1 MDKERGKVIIF
12 SAPSGS
18 GKTTIIKRLLAA
30 GLPLSFSVSAC
41 TRLPR
46 NGEVNGKD
54 YYFLSEDEFRAKIE
68 KGEFLEWE
76 EVYKGNLYGTP
87 SSEPE
92 RIWTSQKHVLFDVD
106 VKGGLRLKELFGYQ
120 ALSLFIMPPSIEELR
135 KRLQFRSTDSPEV
148 IEKRI
153 ERAEYEMSFANRFD
167 TIIVNDQLD
176 IATGMAYDKILNFLR
191 E

>member
-54 YYFLSEDEFRAKIE
+54 YYFLSEAAFREKLE

-76 EVYKGNLYGTP
+76 EVYSGNLYGTLA
-87 SSEPE
+87 SEPE
-92 RIWTSQKHVLFDVD
+92 RIWANQKHVLFDVD
-106 VKGGLRLKELFGYQ
+106 VKGALRLKELFGYK

-135 KRLQFRSTDSPEV
+135 NRLQIRSTDSPEV

-153 ERAEYEMSFANRFD
+153 ERAEYEMSFAPRFD
-167 TIIVNDQLD
+167 TVVVNDQLD
-176 IATGMAYDKILNFLR
+176 MATGVAYDKILNFLR

>member
-54 YYFLSEDEFRAKIE
+54 YYFLTEAVFRE
-68 KGEFLEWE
+68 KLTNGEFLEWE
-76 EVYKGNLYGTP
+76 EVYSGNLYGTLA
-87 SSEPE
+87 SEPE
-92 RIWTSQKHVLFDVD
+92 RIWANQKHVLFDVD
-106 VKGGLRLKELFGYQ
+106 VKGGLRLKELFGYK

-135 KRLQFRSTDSPEV
+135 IRLQIRSTDSPEV

-153 ERAEYEMSFANRFD
+153 ERAAYEMSFAPRFD
-167 TIIVNDQLD
+167 SVVVNDQLD
-176 IATGMAYDKILNFLR
+176 IATGVAYDKILNFLR